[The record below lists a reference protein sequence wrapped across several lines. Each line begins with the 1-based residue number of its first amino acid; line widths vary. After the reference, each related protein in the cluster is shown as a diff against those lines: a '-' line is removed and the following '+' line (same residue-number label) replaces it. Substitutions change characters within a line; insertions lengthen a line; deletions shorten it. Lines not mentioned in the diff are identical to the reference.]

1 MERHKKYDVIPIYLS
16 QVPNYVN
23 NNNDLTPLGEHLAA
37 HEIGHFMVYNE
48 GYGKMNINMLGM
60 DPDALN
66 NLGKDLANIVP
77 LLLPGYFSGIFN
89 FASHL
94 IVNNRLAAYGYDAS
108 GEMYNVL
115 YDKNINSLRE
125 TLSEQQMDAFGARYE
140 INLRDNPDA
149 ARILFFEGT
158 RMLSEMYL
166 FLPQPYKGELLES
179 VGEFWKNQVISLL
192 KETETDLDRSRL
204 YSPEFNKYYSPE
216 RYQQTIIKMFL
227 WIGGKAEYVFPVAK
241 PHDEYE
247 KGLIRESKQCYEN
260 GDIISAYYKL
270 CQVNDIDVSKEF
282 EIVEDALWAEAF
294 KNIGQRNTQAA
305 ASLILETLVGNGMAD
320 AAMIL
325 RERLEQ
331 LQKSK

>member
-1 MERHKKYDVIPIYLS
+1 MTIITKYPARLNKLIDHVSQKFNKPFKIIATRILGDSEAGLSLVERHKKYDVIPIYLS

-204 YSPEFNKYYSPE
+204 YSPNLIN
-216 RYQQTIIKMFL
+216 IIHQKD
-227 WIGGKAEYVFPVAK
+227 I
-241 PHDEYE
+241 
-247 KGLIRESKQCYEN
+247 SKQ
-260 GDIISAYYKL
+260 L
-270 CQVNDIDVSKEF
+270 
-282 EIVEDALWAEAF
+282 
-294 KNIGQRNTQAA
+294 
-305 ASLILETLVGNGMAD
+305 
-320 AAMIL
+320 
-325 RERLEQ
+325 
-331 LQKSK
+331 